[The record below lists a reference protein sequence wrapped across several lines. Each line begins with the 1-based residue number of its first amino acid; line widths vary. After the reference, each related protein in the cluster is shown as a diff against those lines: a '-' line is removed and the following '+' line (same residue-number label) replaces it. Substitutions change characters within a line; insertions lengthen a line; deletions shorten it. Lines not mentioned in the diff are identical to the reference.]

1 MCITGSCFLSL
12 ILIFSLPVQ
21 PFLFYEPA
29 IEIKK
34 YVYSHFYT
42 KELMFFKLF
51 NDIFHLHWLKNKVD
65 MFTRFGV

>member
-1 MCITGSCFLSL
+1 MYHRLLFSVSDSDIFPSGST
-12 ILIFSLPVQ
+12 
-21 PFLFYEPA
+21 FLFYEPA